1 MKRNALLIMLFLA
14 LGQFAMVKAQP
25 GAAPTIPNYAMVR
38 EQINPTVTGWNGWY
52 NCTADISGDYRHLA
66 ATDNNGEGGLNM
78 NEVNVSGFNDPY
90 LYVAVYASQQATIN
104 LTIVTN
110 YVGQRNWSVNEE
122 ATKAVTLNQG
132 WNNVLVKL
140 NELNI
145 VNDPQKEH
153 LFQIGFKE
161 LPNGINLYIPQNGG
175 FFFFDALPRAPE
187 FNGTGKKV
195 IFSVCNDVNQ
205 SLWYWDNGNYSVPGS
220 NAETRNY
227 VGTTGDPKIYQA
239 FNKEW
244 FLINLNGG
252 NADVSG
258 YNRMHVDVYSTS
270 THGFCVT
277 PVTNNGTEVNKE
289 TEQDGNSNYFSS
301 LTANQW
307 NSLDVKLDA
316 APFLGEANFDLSN
329 LSRFVFS
336 KGDGTATYAL
346 DNLYFW
352 KDPLANATLT
362 SAKGTDV
369 YQFVNLPLTAT
380 FTYESGDQVD
390 LAALSNLTYS
400 VEGVGSV
407 TNEGVFTSEV
417 AGTATVKVSGTLGDV
432 TKEATIA
439 INVLAIPEPAD
450 PNKPLLNVTSLYS
463 DTYPKHGEFWKDGQ
477 VWTDATAKGEYVYT
491 SDASNHFVLAQN
503 LGSYMT
509 VGLNASVSKYKYLHV
524 DVFQLTGDNKNLYVN
539 PQQGTKEPADTRNDN
554 TKVACQKGQWVGVDI
569 DLTQA
574 PFDTYGDFRQIAF
587 LSEAGNPANESFA
600 IDNVYF
606 WQETPEVVT
615 TDTDGKGI
623 NWDTTKGTTCYY
635 DKIVWQKI
643 GNGTPKTDDARFKK
657 THDGDNLTYYTI
669 TPDELHGEQ
678 HVQLLLQLKQGIRIS
693 DVELVWANGF
703 PKVYDVYAF
712 NEWPVVG
719 NEIPIEKLTAAN
731 KLFSVDKMLAYEPY
745 FETHS
750 NLQDS
755 VQTTSN
761 YILIDMQERGEKST
775 FGYYLAEAHVG
786 AYDDDYN
793 TPDHLGFPDYVIV
806 TDEDQVLDITVRN
819 KRNAILEGYTIN
831 AGSIETRWASPQLKK
846 RNNQDAVVYA
856 TSQGDYRVSIEG
868 ELSNSDVKLNTGYGN
883 ITVNKNW
890 TSSDDASG
898 FKSYVQRVYQSK
910 TDSVARAAVF
920 TASREQ
926 TNFNAYLAGDGEE
939 PSPADVMTRWSSYT
953 NYDGSDDGKDIPWD
967 GSEAA
972 ANRRKEANKNQYWM
986 IDFENTYEITNV
998 ELVWERA
1005 YAPEYTVFGFETLP
1019 TGEDLNK
1026 SYDDFVSTYES
1037 NILYKGVNDASNI
1050 TMYPLHDEHSTLS
1063 SSGALEENNRTRY
1076 MLIKMNEPAEQ
1087 DGDYFGFSL
1096 WEVYAWGADLTVTD
1110 NVKNLS
1116 APNTSVKAG
1125 YEAALTIT
1133 AFGGTE
1139 TDGHY
1144 QYEESEWYPVS
1155 FAINEPGYHTKT
1167 VPVTDEES
1175 GTKLKRFYIYKGE
1188 ETDEPNESNTV
1199 AIITDNNNGTYGIVA
1214 GKYGYG
1220 QTKDTYDNHITD
1232 GGDDDISFTITM
1244 TSTNTKNETI
1254 TGQFELV
1261 VYKEAMALLTDG
1273 SSTDKNQKYDDGYFD
1288 ADVMRNNVKST
1299 TTTIDLRNV
1308 DFVSDNAGN
1317 LLGTT
1322 TIPAP
1327 HTMKSA
1333 GGTQLNPNTI
1343 LYTDEKTI
1351 TGDGNLAVRRQDD
1364 GTWRVNVLRIFDGW
1378 DWDPIKNE
1386 GGLIANQATFYTSLK
1401 ANQYSFIALPFVPTY
1416 GSVND
1421 KGVKLYKPVAFNADR
1436 KVVQIE
1442 ELEENEYASG
1452 FEGKPY
1458 VIRTENE
1465 ELYKPGGYG
1474 VAFKSNGQVSV
1485 PYDPASWTDDENGAT
1500 ITSTYVKQTLT
1511 TSDDTN
1517 NFYLFSS
1524 AYEMFL
1530 PVGNEK
1536 LKDDKYNSETETL
1549 SATEVMPF
1557 YAYLALGKEYSPA
1570 KYEQISFFLGAFE
1583 EEVPEEVIPSEG
1595 EETTEPAEEP
1605 TEDLTV
1611 TAIMA
1616 LLRQGKVT
1624 IYDMQGRNVG
1634 TRFGASIPSGLYII
1648 KTDNGN
1654 TRKVSIK

>member
-1 MKRNALLIMLFLA
+1 MLLLV
-14 LGQFAMVKAQP
+14 LGQFAVVKAQP
-25 GAAPTIPNYAMVR
+25 SEGATPPNYAMVGS
-38 EQINPTVTGWNGWY
+38 QQNVTVTTWAGWGNVTAGTENGCRYLKAIGDNGLGGANFNEISVNGMADPYVHVTVWAKKRQTIIVAVVTAYTGDWSADVEATTNVTLQSGWNYVNIRLNDLRIANDANKERLFQLGFKG
-52 NCTADISGDYRHLA
+52 I
-66 ATDNNGEGGLNM
+66 NNG
-78 NEVNVSGFNDPY
+78 
-90 LYVAVYASQQATIN
+90 
-104 LTIVTN
+104 
-110 YVGQRNWSVNEE
+110 
-122 ATKAVTLNQG
+122 
-132 WNNVLVKL
+132 
-140 NELNI
+140 NELYFPES
-145 VNDPQKEH
+145 NDA
-153 LFQIGFKE
+153 F
-161 LPNGINLYIPQNGG
+161 Y
-175 FFFFDALPRAPE
+175 FFDALPNAPT
-187 FNGTGKKV
+187 FDTTGKKV
-195 IFSVCNDVNQ
+195 VFSAYRDWESVY
-205 SLWYWDNGNYSVPGS
+205 YWNGNADTWPYANT
-220 NAETRNY
+220 NAVERNY
-227 VGTTGDPKIYQA
+227 VNPAGQASKVYQA
-239 FNKEW
+239 FNAEY
-244 FLINLNGG
+244 FLVNLNK

-289 TEQDGNSNYFSS
+289 TDQNGNSNYFSS
-301 LTANQW
+301 LKANQW

-539 PQQGTKEPADTRNDN
+539 PQQGTNAPADTRNDN

-574 PFDTYGDFRQIAF
+574 PFDTYDDFRQIAF

-831 AGSIETRWASPQLKK
+831 ASSIETSWASPQLKK

-856 TSQGDYRVSIEG
+856 TSQGDYRVSIKG
-868 ELSNSDVKLNTGYGN
+868 ELSNSDVKLKTGYGN

-910 TDSVARAAVF
+910 ADDAARAAVF

-1037 NILYKGVNDASNI
+1037 NILYTGVNDASNI

-1288 ADVMRNNVKST
+1288 ADVMRNSVKPT

-1317 LLGTT
+1317 ALGTT
-1322 TIPAP
+1322 ANPVPAP
-1327 HTMKSA
+1327 HTLKSDT
-1333 GGTQLNPNTI
+1333 GIQMNPNTI
-1343 LYTDEKTI
+1343 LYTEETTI
-1351 TGDGNLAVRRQDD
+1351 TGAGNLAVRQDD
-1364 GTWRVNVLRIFDGW
+1364 GTWKVNVLRIFDGW

-1386 GGLIANQATFYTSLK
+1386 GGLVAGQATFYTSLK

-1416 GSVND
+1416 ESVNGKD
-1421 KGVKLYKPVAFNADR
+1421 VKLYKPVAFNAAR

-1442 ELEENEYASG
+1442 ELEESEYASG

-1465 ELYKPGGYG
+1465 NLYKPGGYG
-1474 VAFKSNGQVSV
+1474 VAFKSNGQISV
-1485 PYDPASWTDDENGAT
+1485 PYYPASWTDEENGAT
-1500 ITSTYVKQTLT
+1500 ITSTYVKQTLA

-1524 AYEMFL
+1524 AYGMFL
-1530 PVGNEK
+1530 PVGNAK
-1536 LKDDKYNSETETL
+1536 LTDDKYNSETETL

-1624 IYDMQGRNVG
+1624 LYDMQGRNVG
-1634 TRFGASIPSGLYII
+1634 TRFGTSIPRGLYII